1 MTTIIPVVEGVGDA
15 TALPGLLGRIL
26 LERYNRPDVMVAQ
39 GRTNVVTA
47 NGRQKLESKL
57 ENFLQH
63 AQNKPECDAILV
75 LLDADDDCPV
85 NLAQGILKR
94 CEQLGL
100 TSPVEIVCAHREYE
114 SWFLA
119 SLDTIKGQ
127 RGISDTAALS
137 HDAEDVQNPKQWLTN
152 QMPPGRAY
160 KETTHQAPLTQHID
174 IGMAHNNSRS
184 FRRLC
189 HALELL
195 LDSTSS
201 PAT

>member
-47 NGRQKLESKL
+47 NGRTNLENKLER
-57 ENFLQH
+57 FLQH
-63 AQNKPECDAILV
+63 AQNKPECDAILI
-75 LLDADDDCPV
+75 LLDTDGDCPV
-85 NLAQGILKR
+85 ALAQGLLQR
-94 CEQLGL
+94 CEQVGL
-100 TSPVEIVCAHREYE
+100 MHPLEIVCAHWSYE

-119 SLDTIKGQ
+119 SLETIKGQ
-127 RGISDTAALS
+127 RGISEAAALFL
-137 HDAEDVQNPKQWLTN
+137 DAEDIQNPKQWLTN
-152 QMPPGRAY
+152 QMPDGQAY
-160 KETTHQAPLTQHID
+160 KETLHQASLSSFID
-174 IGMAHNNSRS
+174 IEMAYLNSRS

-195 LDSTSS
+195 LHSTSS

>member
-195 LDSTSS
+195 LDRTSS
-201 PAT
+201 PTT

>member
-85 NLAQGILKR
+85 
-94 CEQLGL
+94 EP
-100 TSPVEIVCAHREYE
+100 SP
-114 SWFLA
+114 SG
-119 SLDTIKGQ
+119 S
-127 RGISDTAALS
+127 
-137 HDAEDVQNPKQWLTN
+137 
-152 QMPPGRAY
+152 
-160 KETTHQAPLTQHID
+160 
-174 IGMAHNNSRS
+174 
-184 FRRLC
+184 
-189 HALELL
+189 
-195 LDSTSS
+195 
-201 PAT
+201 

>member
-1 MTTIIPVVEGVGDA
+1 MTTIIPVVEGPGDVA
-15 TALPGLLGRIL
+15 ALPELLGRIL
-26 LERYNRPDVMVAQ
+26 LERFNRTDVIVAQ
-39 GRTNVVTA
+39 GKSRVVTA

>member
-1 MTTIIPVVEGVGDA
+1 MTTIIPVVEGPGDVA
-15 TALPGLLGRIL
+15 ALPELLGRIL
-26 LERYNRPDVMVAQ
+26 LERFNRTDVIVAQ
-39 GRTNVVTA
+39 GKSRVVTA

-127 RGISDTAALS
+127 RGVPDTAALS
-137 HDAEDVQNPKQWLTN
+137 QDAEDVQNPKQWITDK
-152 QMPPGRAY
+152 MPPGQAY
-160 KETTHQAPLTQHID
+160 KETTHQASLTQHID
-174 IGMAHNNSRS
+174 LGMAHNNSRS

-195 LDSTSS
+195 LDRTSS
-201 PAT
+201 PTT

>member
-57 ENFLQH
+57 DNFLQH
-63 AQNKPECDAILV
+63 AQNKPECDAILI
-75 LLDADDDCPV
+75 LLDTDGDCPV
-85 NLAQGILKR
+85 ALAQGLLRR
-94 CEQLGL
+94 CEQVGL
-100 TSPVEIVCAHREYE
+100 MRPLEIVCAHWSYE

-119 SLDTIKGQ
+119 SLDTIKGR

>member
-75 LLDADDDCPV
+75 LLDADDD
-85 NLAQGILKR
+85 
-94 CEQLGL
+94 
-100 TSPVEIVCAHREYE
+100 
-114 SWFLA
+114 
-119 SLDTIKGQ
+119 
-127 RGISDTAALS
+127 
-137 HDAEDVQNPKQWLTN
+137 
-152 QMPPGRAY
+152 
-160 KETTHQAPLTQHID
+160 
-174 IGMAHNNSRS
+174 
-184 FRRLC
+184 
-189 HALELL
+189 
-195 LDSTSS
+195 
-201 PAT
+201 

>member
-1 MTTIIPVVEGVGDA
+1 MTTIIPVVEGPGDVA
-15 TALPGLLGRIL
+15 ALPELLGRIL
-26 LERYNRPDVMVAQ
+26 LERFNRTDVIVAQ
-39 GRTNVVTA
+39 GKSRVVTA

-100 TSPVEIVCAHREYE
+100 TSPVEIVCAHRSYE

-137 HDAEDVQNPKQWLTN
+137 QDAEDIQNPKQWLTN
-152 QMPPGRAY
+152 QMPDGQAY
-160 KETTHQAPLTQHID
+160 KETTA
-174 IGMAHNNSRS
+174 
-184 FRRLC
+184 
-189 HALELL
+189 
-195 LDSTSS
+195 SS
-201 PAT
+201 LIEQFHRY